1 MNGLSLSDLYLFGIS
16 SILGS
21 GGFNLI
27 GNAMISGKDYFPFAL
42 AASGALFTGSA
53 YSYNY
58 AHDRYGKNDSET
70 HLVSDVFG
78 PQAKVL
84 SNISV
89 LGYNIIAVAV
99 VLVLSS
105 KLLLPNSSW
114 YIQVGFAA
122 AILGLMTV
130 GAFQKLDINTSII
143 NLFSCG
149 IIAILGFISLLG
161 LTHIH
166 ADTSLGSTDINLYES
181 FLYFFFIL
189 AGHDTLI
196 KFSEETARPKDI
208 DASFFISIASSFAL
222 IAGVCVAALVYI
234 IDFSKIDINNI
245 ISILYAEVFNRD
257 VGILVKYAALVLMT
271 STVFLNF
278 LATIRYYNSMNGKKV
293 EDISKKSIFTIA
305 CSIALIIF
313 INNIETLVT
322 LADFGL
328 IITLLSVS
336 AAACI
341 DRYKKGQI
349 PWIDGFSTVG
359 LTGVLGLITAKNI
372 HAI

>member
-1 MNGLSLSDLYLFGIS
+1 MNRLSLSDLILFGIS

-27 GNAMISGKDYFPFAL
+27 GNAMISGKDYFPIAL
-42 AASGALFTGSA
+42 AVSGTLFVGSA
-53 YSYNY
+53 YSYSY
-58 AHDRYGKNDSET
+58 AHDRYKKNDSET
-70 HLVSDVFG
+70 RLVSDVFG

-84 SNISV
+84 SNITV
-89 LGYNIIAVAV
+89 LGYNIISVAV

-114 YIQVGFAA
+114 YIQIAFAT
-122 AILGLMTV
+122 AILAVMTV

-149 IIAILGFISLLG
+149 IIAILGFISYLG
-161 LTHIH
+161 VIH
-166 ADTSLGSTDINLYES
+166 MPSEVSLGTTDINLYES

-196 KFSEETARPKDI
+196 KFSEEATKPKDV
-208 DASFFISIASSFAL
+208 DASFYMSIASSFAL
-222 IAGVCVAALVYI
+222 TAGVTLAALVYI
-234 IDFSKIDINNI
+234 KDFSKIDINNI
-245 ISILYAEVFNRD
+245 ISILYAEAFNTS
-257 VGILVKYAALVLMT
+257 VATVVKYAALVLMT

-278 LATIRYYNSMNGKKV
+278 LGTIRYYNSISGKKI
-293 EDISKKSIFTIA
+293 EDISKNSIYTIA
-305 CSIALIIF
+305 CSVALIIL
-313 INNIETLVT
+313 INNVGTLVT

-328 IITLLSVS
+328 ILTLLSVS
-336 AAACI
+336 AAAFV
-341 DRYKKGQI
+341 DRYKKGEI
-349 PWIDGFSTVG
+349 PWIDGLSSAG
-359 LTGVLGLITAKNI
+359 LTGVLGFITAKNI